1 MKRFGEA
8 VLYTPGPTSVPSRIL
23 NAYSRPVLHHR
34 TPTFSAILGSFLNK
48 AQWLLNTQ
56 QPVLPVHTTGRGAM
70 EAAISNLLSPGDEI
84 VALCNG
90 KFAKMFADI
99 AGRYGL
105 TAIACAQNGTRC
117 RI

>member
-56 QPVLPVHTTGRGAM
+56 QPAGTHYRARRDGSGHLQSV
-70 EAAISNLLSPGDEI
+70 
-84 VALCNG
+84 VA
-90 KFAKMFADI
+90 
-99 AGRYGL
+99 R
-105 TAIACAQNGTRC
+105 
-117 RI
+117 